1 MIVESSKHCFRQIK
15 VCAQRHSEE
24 LVLVL
29 ILVRVL
35 VLVLV
40 LLLVL
45 VLIIVLEDLGWDL
58 GIILRPGTE
67 D

>member
-1 MIVESSKHCFRQIK
+1 M
-15 VCAQRHSEE
+15 CAQRHSEE

>member
-1 MIVESSKHCFRQIK
+1 M
-15 VCAQRHSEE
+15 CAQHHSEEGGGVNKE